1 MPTQYALE
9 DFREFGTLIQ
19 IFFLGVPFLNDF
31 FVLLKNNG
39 IKNMGIYFKLAT
51 SRSVKNKSDKNRV
64 EEQARYRTIALNRTT
79 AVLATRKMIFQKFF
93 RERIENPF
101 KRLHNIFQG
110 IPPSDA
116 DTVRFRRFS

>member
-64 EEQARYRTIALNRTT
+64 IR
-79 AVLATRKMIFQKFF
+79 VLVIS
-93 RERIENPF
+93 ISLIGGP
-101 KRLHNIFQG
+101 H
-110 IPPSDA
+110 
-116 DTVRFRRFS
+116 